1 VWGVSIGSFALATSH
16 ATEVLVTRSIAFWS
30 MVALAATACG
40 DDDMAPDGGVDAGGL
55 DAGDVD
61 GGDGGD
67 REDGGVDAG
76 TDAGVDA
83 GSSRCP
89 ALAARTRIEVPEGVL
104 DPSGAA
110 GLSWTCDNLYVLEG
124 IVVVYSANAATP
136 QVLTIEPGTV
146 VQGNSDEGTRGFL
159 VVSRN
164 GRLIADGEADE
175 PIVFTSDWGGI
186 TMLGRAFAGASRR
199 TEGFPVSTATLGE
212 LDPYLAY
219 GPLEGAEPDDA
230 WSCGTLRY
238 VRVEFASFNAGGAM
252 GNESNALQ
260 LYSCGRGTTIDY
272 VQSHLS
278 GDDGIE
284 VFGGTVDFRHVVIT
298 GASDDLFDWDDG
310 WRGRAQFLVGQQHD
324 DLADFGIEAGGSSET
339 PPVAPDPRLFNVTLV
354 GANGAT
360 GKIGARFRGASRGH
374 LRNFVFL
381 GFTAGFVDIGGAT
394 AAGNLQAMPPT
405 LSRRHSVF
413 GQGSAPVAWPTG
425 GDDASDG
432 DLIEQDV
439 LTAAESANRVVDPQ
453 LEAPFDRVAPN
464 WMPRAGAPLDASFA
478 DAPSEREGDPTFFDT
493 SADFIGAFEP
503 GGTDWTVGW
512 TAYPED

>member
-1 VWGVSIGSFALATSH
+1 
-16 ATEVLVTRSIAFWS
+16 
-30 MVALAATACG
+30 CG
-40 DDDMAPDGGVDAGGL
+40 DDDVSPDGGVDAGH

-61 GGDGGD
+61 GGEETDGGP
-67 REDGGVDAG
+67 EDGGVDAE
-76 TDAGVDA
+76 TDAGSDA
-83 GSSRCP
+83 GADAGTSRCP
-89 ALAARTRIEVPEGVL
+89 AIGARTRIEVPEGVL
-104 DPSGAA
+104 DPAGAA
-110 GLSWTCDNLYVLEG
+110 GLTWTCDNLYVLEG
-124 IVVVYSANAATP
+124 IVVVYSANPATP
-136 QVLTIEPGTV
+136 QVLAIEPGTV

-164 GRLIADGEADE
+164 GRLIADGDADE
-175 PIVFTSDWGGI
+175 PIVFTSERPVGDRARDDWGGI

-199 TEGFPVSTATLGE
+199 TEGFPVSTTTLGA

-219 GPLEGAEPDDA
+219 GPLEGAEADDA

-324 DLADFGIEAGGSSET
+324 DVADFGIEAGGSSET

-354 GANGAT
+354 GANGAA
-360 GKIGARFRGASRGH
+360 GKIGARFRGASRGY

-394 AAGNLQAMPPT
+394 AAGNLLATPPT
-405 LSRRHSVF
+405 FSLRHSVF

-439 LTAAESANRVVDPQ
+439 LTSGESANRVIDPQ
-453 LEAPFDRVAPN
+453 LEAPFDLVAPN

-478 DAPSEREGDPTFFDT
+478 EAPSEREGEPAFFDT
-493 SADFIGAFEP
+493 TATFVGAFEP
-503 GGTDWTVGW
+503 GGTDWTTGW